1 MSTVKLTMSDRD
13 GLVEIFQRACAEH
26 SAATAVVDG
35 DVEVDYAELS
45 SKVAQRGRVL
55 DSVLGP
61 ELVRVAIH
69 AGNSLEYV
77 VSYYALIASGRLPF
91 LVDAEFGAVELEEI
105 RSTCGVTAF
114 LVDDP
119 DSFPLPMSARVVPGS
134 SLTLVTTTRR
144 RPEGVS
150 EPHPATVTCRFTSG
164 STGAPKCLEFSA
176 RAIYNAAR
184 NWMTGTVVGRGDRV
198 LCLASFSNGLAF
210 NTSLLPVLLAGA
222 QLHIYRGLPTSRGIT
237 RAVVRSRATRL
248 VAFPFAYRVLA
259 EAPQADVAAFATV
272 RTAVSAAA
280 VLPADVRASFE
291 NRYRVRI
298 ADYYGIA
305 EVGPCTFEPD
315 HRRRDGLGIALPG
328 VTLRTVELPTGE
340 HEIRV
345 RTESMATGY
354 LNAPGALRDR
364 VDHDGYL
371 RTGDLGR
378 IEDGRLFV
386 TGRVGGPINLAGRK
400 VDPTE
405 IERFVR
411 TLDGIQDAV
420 VFLDTAAGADPVL
433 HVVLAGTRCPAR
445 GDVVRACR
453 RNLAAYKVPGRV
465 SYLPAIPR
473 STTGK
478 VRFSELRR
486 LVTEPGNQD
495 GSE

>member
-1 MSTVKLTMSDRD
+1 MSDRD
-13 GLVEIFQRACAEH
+13 DLVEVFQRACAEH
-26 SAATAVVDG
+26 GAATAIVDG
-35 DVEVDYAELS
+35 DGEVDYAELR
-45 SKVAQRGRVL
+45 SKVAQRARAL

-61 ELVRVAIH
+61 DTVRVAIQ
-69 AGNSLEYV
+69 ASNSVEYLV
-77 VSYYALIASGRLPF
+77 TYYALIASGRLPF

-105 RSTCGVTAF
+105 RSTCGVAAF

-119 DSFPLPMSARVVPGS
+119 DHFPLPMSARAVPGS
-134 SLTLVTTTRR
+134 SLTLASTTQRQ
-144 RPEGVS
+144 PERVP
-150 EPHPATVTCRFTSG
+150 EPHPTTVTCRFTSG
-164 STGAPKCLEFSA
+164 STGAPKCLEFST
-176 RAIYNAAR
+176 RAIHNAAR
-184 NWMTGTVVGRGDRV
+184 NWMTGTGLGHEDRV

-210 NTSLLPVLLAGA
+210 NTSVLPVLLAGA
-222 QLHIYRGLPTSRGIT
+222 QLHIYRGLPTSHGIT
-237 RAVVRSRATRL
+237 RAVLRSRATRL

-259 EAPQADVAAFATV
+259 DASQADVAAFATV
-272 RTAVSAAA
+272 RTAISAAA
-280 VLPADVRASFE
+280 ALPAEVRASFE

-315 HRRRDGLGIALPG
+315 HRRRAGLGTALPG

-345 RTESMATGY
+345 RTESMSTEY
-354 LNAPGALRDR
+354 LNTPDPLRAR
-364 VDHDGYL
+364 VDHDGFL

-378 IEDGRLFV
+378 IEDGRLFI

-420 VFLDTAAGADPVL
+420 VFLDTDTRADPVV
-433 HVVLAGTRCPAR
+433 HVVLTGTRCPAR
-445 GDVVRACR
+445 GEVLQACR
-453 RNLAAYKVPGRV
+453 RSLAGYKVPGRV